1 MRLLSPEWLEKQT
14 INLKMAACLREI
26 GEHKGRTEMF
36 GTRVL
41 SAMELLRQVTAEH
54 SAAAAC
60 RLERSE
66 TSAEQANYQR
76 LVLELQDAA
85 MTLPVEVATVK
96 LIQAGLPLRGSEFLV
111 IVLAAVVAT
120 SLTLFLLTGGRIF
133 FALDLLYRT

>member
-60 RLERSE
+60 QKAGTKRNVRQ
-66 TSAEQANYQR
+66 QANYQR
-76 LVLELQDAA
+76 LVLERFR
-85 MTLPVEVATVK
+85 M
-96 LIQAGLPLRGSEFLV
+96 LR
-111 IVLAAVVAT
+111 
-120 SLTLFLLTGGRIF
+120 
-133 FALDLLYRT
+133 